1 MKTSRLILGFV
12 CALLVS
18 LTLAFPSEAQTK
30 RSKALVIMGRRETS
44 SYNVNG
50 KRVTIRGDGNRI
62 TWSGHTPLLRVT
74 GSNNKVYADAARV
87 IIVSGRNN
95 TVYWKRRYNGQ
106 SPRVSRTG
114 SGNWVMSNMGKA
126 KP

>member
-1 MKTSRLILGFV
+1 
-12 CALLVS
+12 
-18 LTLAFPSEAQTK
+18 
-30 RSKALVIMGRRETS
+30 MGRRETS

-114 SGNWVMSNMGKA
+114 SGNWVVSNMGKA